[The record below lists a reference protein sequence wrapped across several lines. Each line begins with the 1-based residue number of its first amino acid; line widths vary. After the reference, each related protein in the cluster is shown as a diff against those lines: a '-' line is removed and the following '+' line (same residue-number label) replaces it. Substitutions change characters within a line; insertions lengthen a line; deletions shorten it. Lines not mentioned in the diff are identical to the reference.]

1 MSRKTYRV
9 LACAAFASS
18 LSACE
23 FPFSPE
29 KYQLAPDSEGQE
41 SAQRVALRA
50 FTQEPTCVEQVQN
63 ACPQTLSE
71 CARIAGCA
79 ELATCIRERRT
90 PAAEPGCAS
99 ELDSSI
105 DALRAYEALRACW
118 AEQYGSCDVGSDF
131 DCLEAYVKPGV
142 RERSQLLLQ
151 EQFKYVGHDLNGAT
165 FTLLACGLGP
175 DDCEPPLAL
184 ATTDEN
190 GWASMSVSLNPGRA
204 GQEWSGARRV
214 SGDQIRESRIERNIP
229 VWSDH
234 VEVTRLADEG
244 TLRLGRELLGISG
257 DQAVLVQVLDCQSAP
272 AARIELRASHGEVYY
287 HQGLGFAKEGG
298 TRGVGAADV
307 LNAPADTP
315 LTIDAIDQTGRIVAS
330 WLGRLAPHELVYLK
344 LYPTPAPL

>member
-1 MSRKTYRV
+1 MLRKTYRS
-9 LACAAFASS
+9 LAWVGFASS

-29 KYQLAPDSEGQE
+29 KYQLAPEPEAQQ
-41 SAQRVALRA
+41 SAERVALSA

-71 CARIAGCA
+71 CGQTAGCA
-79 ELATCIRERRT
+79 ELATCIRKRRA
-90 PAAEPGCAS
+90 PSAEAGCSS
-99 ELDSSI
+99 ELDSSV

-118 AEQYGSCDVGSDF
+118 AEQYGTCDVGNDF

-151 EQFKYVGHDLNGAT
+151 EQFKYVGHELDGAS
-165 FTLLACGLGP
+165 FTLLGCGLGP
-175 DDCEPPLAL
+175 DDCAPPLAL
-184 ATTDEN
+184 AATDAN
-190 GWASMSVSLNPGRA
+190 GWVSMAIPLNAGRA
-204 GQEWSGARRV
+204 GQDWSGARRV

-229 VWSDH
+229 IWNDH
-234 VEVTRLADEG
+234 VEVTRLVDDG
-244 TLRLGRELLGISG
+244 TLQIGSELLGISE

-272 AARIELRASHGEVYY
+272 AARIELRASHGQVYY
-287 HQGLGFAKEGG
+287 HQGFGFATDGG

-307 LNAPADTP
+307 VNALADTP
-315 LTIDAIDQTGRIVAS
+315 LTIDAIDQAGRTIAS
-330 WLGRLAPHELVYLK
+330 WRGRLAPHDLVYLK